1 MRRMMQTM
9 LGKEPTFQVAKQA
22 SWSLRALSGGYAV
35 EAGKTEA
42 TAGPYRLIGEAL
54 ESLAATVELTMQD
67 ADAGNLNYRFTSN
80 GKRYLSALVRVP
92 RSTARA

>member
-1 MRRMMQTM
+1 M
-9 LGKEPTFQVAKQA
+9 P
-22 SWSLRALSGGYAV
+22 V
-35 EAGKTEA
+35 EARKTEA
-42 TAGPYRLIGEAL
+42 TAGPYRLIGDAL

-67 ADAGNLNYRFTSN
+67 ADAGNLNYRFTSD